1 MWEEV
6 KGLLALAALN
16 SKVAED
22 ALDDAVNELA
32 LCREKLEEAI
42 KQAEEVG
49 DIITNDRHT

>member
-6 KGLLALAALN
+6 KGLLALSALN
-16 SKVAED
+16 SKIAKD

-42 KQAEEVG
+42 KQAKKVG
-49 DIITNDRHT
+49 DIISDRNT